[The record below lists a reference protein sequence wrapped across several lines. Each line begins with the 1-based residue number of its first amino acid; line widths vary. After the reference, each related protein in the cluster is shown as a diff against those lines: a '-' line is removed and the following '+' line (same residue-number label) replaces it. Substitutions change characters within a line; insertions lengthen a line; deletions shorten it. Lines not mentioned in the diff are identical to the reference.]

1 MRTRTP
7 LSSFSA
13 LAVLAALGL
22 AGCGKGRDGAPSP
35 APATASAP
43 AAVDPALVEG
53 EFTVL
58 DAPASVPA
66 GSTFTLR
73 VEVRNTTSFPW
84 PSAGATPVRL
94 GYHWA
99 DPEGN
104 KGSWESVVWDDGRR
118 GALTADLAPGEKT
131 VVTLEVLA
139 LSAPTKGARL
149 VIAPFVANLSTSGWH
164 VGKVHVQPF
173 VIDSVPPAAA
183 R

>member
-1 MRTRTP
+1 MRNRRTP
-7 LSSFSA
+7 LPSFCA

-22 AGCGKGRDGAPSP
+22 AGCGKGKEGAGAP
-35 APATASAP
+35 AKASAP
-43 AAVDPALVEG
+43 AAVDPALVEA

-58 DAPASVPA
+58 EAPASVPA
-66 GSTFTLR
+66 GGTFTLR

-84 PSAGATPVRL
+84 PSAGPTPVQI

-99 DPEGN
+99 DPDGN

-131 VVTLEVLA
+131 VVSLEVLA

-164 VGKVHVQPF
+164 TGKVHVQSF
-173 VIDSVPPAAA
+173 DIDPIQPAPAG
-183 R
+183 